1 MHESPLSD
9 PPEDED
15 ELPAFTP
22 IPMQRSRR
30 DGWTPERQRGFIA
43 ALAESGI
50 VAKAA
55 RSVGMGVTSA
65 YALRQRRGAESFAA
79 AWDRVEHEARFRAF
93 TFVLNHAINGA
104 TRPRFYR
111 GRFVGTVHSAEDRMA
126 MAALRAATVLP
137 PTPGRGRGKVNE

>member
-1 MHESPLSD
+1 MHESPLPD

-15 ELPAFTP
+15 ALPAFTP
-22 IPMQRSRR
+22 VPLARSRH

-55 RSVGMGVTSA
+55 RAVGMGARSA
-65 YALRQRRGAESFAA
+65 YRLRRRVGAESFAR
-79 AWDRVEHEARFRAF
+79 AWDMVEYEARERAF
-93 TFVLNHAINGA
+93 AYVMDHAINGA

-111 GRFVGTVHSAEDRMA
+111 GSFVGTVCGVEDRMA
-126 MAALRAATVLP
+126 MAALRALDALP
-137 PTPGRGRGKVNE
+137 PGVRHR